1 MSDVVR
7 RKPPKLVLVLTAL
20 LFCYGFLM
28 GGQQLVLMTV
38 CGQFGL
44 GVLGMGTLVAVLHVA
59 STLAPAAL
67 GAVADRIGK
76 KKVLV
81 IFAIVFGIGCLIGA
95 LSGFLAMFVIAL
107 LMIGAGY
114 SVCES
119 LASAVCVEVDAQ
131 NGARYINLTQCLLSV
146 GAILGPI
153 VLSNLPALPFA
164 SWRMLYLLC
173 GIPLIVIGIWLSQ
186 LPFPAAERAAAEKT
200 SAGRLW
206 LSPVFIAMIV
216 CMFLYIGLESGFG
229 YFVDILFSGK
239 VSGAALGAYG
249 ISAYWAGM
257 AFSRLIYSLRTYR
270 PRRTVQLSFLA
281 AAVGFIA
288 LILAPSGY
296 LCIGLCALVGFTYG
310 PLWTTIVASAA
321 QRFPQHK
328 ASATGLMSAS
338 CGLAGILYPVI
349 MGAIV
354 DTLDI
359 RIGFIL
365 LALSAVLG
373 AALAFSL
380 NNNK

>member
-1 MSDVVR
+1 
-7 RKPPKLVLVLTAL
+7 
-20 LFCYGFLM
+20 M

-59 STLAPAAL
+59 STLAPAVL

-249 ISAYWAGM
+249 ISGYWAGM

-310 PLWTTIVASAA
+310 PIWTTIVASAA

>member
-1 MSDVVR
+1 MSDMVR

-44 GVLGMGTLVAVLHVA
+44 GVLGMGTMVAVLHVA
-59 STLAPAAL
+59 STLAPAIM

-81 IFAIVFGIGCLIGA
+81 TFTLLFGIGCLIA
-95 LSGFLAMFVIAL
+95 AVSGFLAMFVIAL
-107 LMIGAGY
+107 LIIGAGY

-119 LASAVCVEVDAQ
+119 LTSAVCVEVDVQ

-153 VLSNLPALPFA
+153 VLSNLPVLPFE
-164 SWRMLYLLC
+164 SWRTLYLLC
-173 GIPLIVIGIWLSQ
+173 GIPLVVIGIWLSR
-186 LPFPAAERAAAEKT
+186 LSFPAAERAPAERT

-206 LSPVFIAMIV
+206 LSPIFIAMIV

-288 LILAPSGY
+288 LILVPSGY
-296 LCIGLCALVGFTYG
+296 LCIALCALVGFTYG
-310 PLWTTIVASAA
+310 PIWTTIVAGAA

-338 CGLAGILYPVI
+338 CGLAGILYPVL

-354 DTLDI
+354 EHLDI
-359 RIGFIL
+359 RIGFL
-365 LALSAVLG
+365 LLTLSAVMG
-373 AALAFSL
+373 AVLAFSL

>member
-1 MSDVVR
+1 MSDTMQ
-7 RKPPKLVLVLTAL
+7 RKLPKLVLVLTAL

-59 STLAPAAL
+59 STLAPAVL

-229 YFVDILFSGK
+229 YFVDIIFSGK

-249 ISAYWAGM
+249 ISGYWAGM

-310 PLWTTIVASAA
+310 PIWTTIVASAA